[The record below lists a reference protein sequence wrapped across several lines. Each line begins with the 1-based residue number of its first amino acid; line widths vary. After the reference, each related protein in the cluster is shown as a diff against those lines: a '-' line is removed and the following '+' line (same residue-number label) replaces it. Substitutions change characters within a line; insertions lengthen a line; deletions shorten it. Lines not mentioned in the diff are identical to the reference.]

1 MLKLLVVILSLFSA
15 NGAREFRE
23 NSTEIGQTWFHQMG
37 SDPKTWS
44 PTDACDMC
52 NLLVSVLETEV
63 CQVCPGAT
71 SACEKIF
78 DKVQVCKLLKVC

>member
-1 MLKLLVVILSLFSA
+1 MLKLLVVFLSLFSVSS
-15 NGAREFRE
+15 ARVL
-23 NSTEIGQTWFHQMG
+23 NDTEVGQTWFHDVKMG

-44 PTDACDMC
+44 PSDACDMC

-78 DKVQVCKLLKVC
+78 ERVQVCKILKVC